1 MNTTTITRNLMGNDI
16 TIKLTEQEM
25 ERIYEQVQL
34 EYDKVEVKARLEESE
49 IDYDMDEIPGDLI
62 ETLAK
67 DFRERM
73 TGIAETMGDGRIPAM
88 ENTFKAFKSELE
100 EYEKK
105 DKVFTVEV
113 TLTMKKEYTVRA
125 KDEDDAERIFTTWSE
140 RNSRQMTE
148 DLTNDAEYIGEWD
161 TDGYYED
168 GSYDPENADIGEG
181 DI

>member
-1 MNTTTITRNLMGNDI
+1 MNTTTITRNLMGNDVQI
-16 TIKLTEQEM
+16 TLTEQEM

-49 IDYDMDEIPGDLI
+49 IDYDMDEIPDDLI

-73 TGIAETMGDGRIPAM
+73 TAIAETMGDGRIPAM
-88 ENTFKAFKSELE
+88 ENTFKAFKDELE

-113 TLTMKKEYTVRA
+113 TLTTRKEYTVRA
-125 KDEDDAERIFTTWSE
+125 KDENDAERIFTAWSE
-140 RNSRQMTE
+140 RHSRQMTE
-148 DLTNDAEYIGEWD
+148 DLTDDAEYIGEWD
-161 TDGYYED
+161 TDGFYED
-168 GSYDPENADIGEG
+168 GSYDPEDAYISEG

>member
-1 MNTTTITRNLMGNDI
+1 MNTTTITRTVMGSEI
-16 TIKLTEQEM
+16 SIELTKEEM
-25 ERIYEQVQL
+25 ELIYEQVQF
-34 EYDKVEVKARLEESE
+34 EWDKAEVMARLEESE
-49 IDYDMDEIPGDLI
+49 TDYDVDEIPEDLI

-73 TGIAETMGDGRIPAM
+73 ESLAETMGDGRINAM
-88 ENTFKAFKSELE
+88 DHTLKAFEEELE

-113 TLTMKKEYTVRA
+113 TLAVKKQYTVRA
-125 KDEDDAERIFTTWSE
+125 KDENEAEQIFTTWSE
-140 RNSRQMTE
+140 RNSRRMTE
-148 DLTNDAEYIGEWD
+148 DLMDDAEYNGEWD

-168 GSYDPENADIGEG
+168 GSCDPEDADISER

>member
-1 MNTTTITRNLMGNDI
+1 MNTTTITRNLMGNDVQI
-16 TIKLTEQEM
+16 TLTEQEM
-25 ERIYEQVQL
+25 ERIYEQVQF
-34 EYDKVEVKARLEESE
+34 EYDKVEVMARLEESE
-49 IDYDMDEIPGDLI
+49 TDYDMDNIPDDLI
-62 ETLAK
+62 DTLAK

-73 TGIAETMGDGRIPAM
+73 TAIAETMGDGRFNAM
-88 ENTFKAFKSELE
+88 ENTFRAFKDELE

-125 KDEDDAERIFTTWSE
+125 KDEDEAERIFTTWSE

-148 DLTNDAEYIGEWD
+148 DLTDDAEYIGEWD
-161 TDGYYED
+161 TDGFYED
-168 GSYDPENADIGEG
+168 GSYDPEDADISEG